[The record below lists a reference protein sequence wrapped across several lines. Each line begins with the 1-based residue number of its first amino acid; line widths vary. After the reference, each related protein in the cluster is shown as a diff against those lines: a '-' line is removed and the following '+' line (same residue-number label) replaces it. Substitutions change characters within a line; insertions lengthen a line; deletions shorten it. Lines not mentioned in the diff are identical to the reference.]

1 MQRGLGVRDFLKKR
15 AGLTFAWRAICLTNR
30 GRFRSETIFVTVVST
45 KPSRSEKEEK
55 GKKKETSRNISH
67 NQEVKIAAYLCGT
80 GESQDYIHSRA
91 V

>member
-1 MQRGLGVRDFLKKR
+1 MCGFLKKR
-15 AGLTFAWRAICLTNR
+15 AGLTFAWRAICLTSR

-45 KPSRSEKEEK
+45 KPSRSEKGEK
-55 GKKKETSRNISH
+55 GGGKKDQRKYIAQPE
-67 NQEVKIAAYLCGT
+67 EGKIAAYLCGT